1 MKSKLISLA
10 EAIASVPDGATV
22 ALGGNTL
29 HRSPSAAVHELI
41 RQGKTG
47 LNLVKTA
54 GAYDVD
60 ILCGAGVASAVTA
73 GFVGYE
79 NVFGMAGLY
88 RRAVEEG
95 RVQACEHAC
104 YSVIAGLRAAAQ
116 GVPFMPVAG
125 LTDSDVPAAQGFR
138 TVTDPYT
145 GQPVIAVA
153 PIIPDV
159 AIIHVHEA
167 DPEGNARIRG
177 TLFEDALM
185 VTAARRVILTAERIV
200 EGQTFTEQ
208 PELTTIAGFMVDM
221 VVEAPHGAWP
231 CSCAGLYDY
240 DAGYLAAYVKLS
252 QNPSAWQEFLQGRT
266 GGLEDWSLDRT
277 SNLPTLQPSS
287 LPR

>member
-1 MKSKLISLA
+1 MPSKVVSLV
-10 EAIASVPDGATV
+10 EAIATVPDGATV

-41 RQGKTG
+41 RQGKRG
-47 LNLVKTA
+47 LNIVKTA

-60 ILCGAGVASAVTA
+60 ILCGTGVTARVTA
-73 GFVGYE
+73 GFIGFE
-79 NVFGMAGLY
+79 NVFGMARLY
-88 RRAVEEG
+88 RQGVEQG

-138 TVTDPYT
+138 TVADPYT
-145 GQPVIAVA
+145 GQEVMAIAA
-153 PIIPDV
+153 IIPDV

-167 DPEGNARIRG
+167 DEQGNARIKG
-177 TLFEDALM
+177 TLFEDLLM

-200 EGQTFTEQ
+200 DGKAFAEQ
-208 PELTTIAGFMVDM
+208 PELTTIAGFMVDG

-240 DAGYLAAYVKLS
+240 DAAYLADYVAHT
-252 QNPSAWQEFLQGRT
+252 QSAEAFQEFLASR
-266 GGLEDWSLDRT
+266 EWKIS
-277 SNLPTLQPSS
+277 
-287 LPR
+287 

>member
-1 MKSKLISLA
+1 MKSKLTSLA
-10 EAIASVPDGATV
+10 EAIATVPNGATV

-41 RQGKTG
+41 RQGKKE

-73 GFVGYE
+73 GFIGFE

-95 RVQACEHAC
+95 RVRACEHAC

-125 LTDSDVPAAQGFR
+125 LTDSDLPVAQGFR
-138 TVTDPYT
+138 TAADPYT
-145 GQPVIAVA
+145 GQSVIAIA
-153 PIIPDV
+153 AITPDV

-177 TLFEDALM
+177 TLFEDVLM
-185 VTAARRVILTAERIV
+185 VTAARRVILTAECIV
-200 EGQTFTEQ
+200 EGQTFAAQ

-221 VVEAPHGAWP
+221 VVEAPRGAWP

-240 DAGYLAAYVKLS
+240 DAEYLAEYV
-252 QNPSAWQEFLQGRT
+252 AHTRTAEDFGRFLALKVQGNRVT
-266 GGLEDWSLDRT
+266 R
-277 SNLPTLQPSS
+277 
-287 LPR
+287 

>member
-1 MKSKLISLA
+1 MQNKLTSLA
-10 EAIASVPDGATV
+10 EAIATVSNGATV

-29 HRSPSAAVHELI
+29 HRSPAAAVHELI

-60 ILCGAGVASAVTA
+60 ILCGAGVARAVTA
-73 GFVGYE
+73 GFIGFE

-145 GQPVIAVA
+145 SQPVIVIA

-167 DPEGNARIRG
+167 DVEGNARIRG
-177 TLFEDALM
+177 TLFEDVLM
-185 VTAARRVILTAERIV
+185 VTAARRVILTAERMV
-200 EGQTFTEQ
+200 DGQIFAEQ
-208 PELTTIAGFMVDM
+208 PELTTIAGFMVEM
-221 VVEAPHGAWP
+221 VVEAPRGAWP

-240 DAGYLAAYVKLS
+240 DAEYLAEYMAS
-252 QNPSAWQEFLQGRT
+252 TRTAEDFERFLNLKVQGNRVA
-266 GGLEDWSLDRT
+266 G
-277 SNLPTLQPSS
+277 
-287 LPR
+287 